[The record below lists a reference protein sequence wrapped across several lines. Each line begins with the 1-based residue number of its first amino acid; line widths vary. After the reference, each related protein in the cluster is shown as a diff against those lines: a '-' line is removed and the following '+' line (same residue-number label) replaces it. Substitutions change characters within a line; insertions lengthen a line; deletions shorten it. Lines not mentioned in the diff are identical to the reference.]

1 MYCEKCGNEI
11 KEGEK
16 FCAKCGNNLE
26 QEEIKKESTT
36 EKAKD
41 YVQKNVENKQPM
53 QIVKL
58 VLYILAIVIVVM
70 AFSSAG
76 TIAEASNDMQNLRSV
91 SGDTVAE
98 AYYQYYGTFLE
109 GLATM
114 VRALGITCGIIVGY
128 IGRKIK

>member
-1 MYCEKCGNEI
+1 
-11 KEGEK
+11 
-16 FCAKCGNNLE
+16 
-26 QEEIKKESTT
+26 
-36 EKAKD
+36 
-41 YVQKNVENKQPM
+41 
-53 QIVKL
+53 
-58 VLYILAIVIVVM
+58 M

-91 SGDTVAE
+91 SGETIAE